1 MNNYDICI
9 AGLVTCLIGIVFLF
23 HIKNAKSKGLESKK
37 QQAIVDP
44 GNYRSIKVAIDLKV
58 AIITLDRPRKKNAF
72 SKLMYREVE
81 RAIRSAS
88 EDAKISVIMLIGVGD
103 YYSSG
108 NDLSNFSELKH
119 PLTIAKEAREVLFSF
134 VDSFITCQ
142 KPIIVAVNGPAIGYD
157 DLHVTMMFLNCAPL
171 LPVYKFRCTSPQNCC
186 YFLGSLRQSLR
197 S

>member
-1 MNNYDICI
+1 MMNQYDYYI
-9 AGLVTCLIGIVFLF
+9 AGLVTCLVGIVFLF
-23 HIKNAKSKGLESKK
+23 HLTNAQKNSLEAKKRRDVGEPESF
-37 QQAIVDP
+37 
-44 GNYRSIKVAIDLKV
+44 RSIKVAIDSKV

-81 RAIRSAS
+81 RAIRTASA
-88 EDAKISVIMLIGVGD
+88 DTAVTVIMLIGVGD

-142 KPIIVAVNGPAIGYD
+142 KPIIVAVNGPAIG
-157 DLHVTMMFLNCAPL
+157 
-171 LPVYKFRCTSPQNCC
+171 
-186 YFLGSLRQSLR
+186 
-197 S
+197 

>member
-1 MNNYDICI
+1 MMNQYDYYI
-9 AGLVTCLIGIVFLF
+9 AGLVTCLVGIVFLF
-23 HIKNAKSKGLESKK
+23 HLTNAKKNSLEAKK
-37 QQAIVDP
+37 RRDVGEP
-44 GNYRSIKVAIDLKV
+44 ESFRSIKVAIDSKV

-81 RAIRSAS
+81 RAIRTASA
-88 EDAKISVIMLIGVGD
+88 DTAATVIMLIGVGD

-142 KPIIVAVNGPAIGYD
+142 KPIIVAVNGPAIG
-157 DLHVTMMFLNCAPL
+157 
-171 LPVYKFRCTSPQNCC
+171 
-186 YFLGSLRQSLR
+186 
-197 S
+197 

>member
-1 MNNYDICI
+1 MMNQYDYYI
-9 AGLVTCLIGIVFLF
+9 AGLVTCLVGIVFLF
-23 HIKNAKSKGLESKK
+23 HLTNAKKNSLEAKK
-37 QQAIVDP
+37 RRDVGEP
-44 GNYRSIKVAIDLKV
+44 ESFRTIKVAIDSKV

-88 EDAKISVIMLIGVGD
+88 ADTAVTVIMLIGVGD

-142 KPIIVAVNGPAIGYD
+142 KPMIVAVNGPAIG
-157 DLHVTMMFLNCAPL
+157 
-171 LPVYKFRCTSPQNCC
+171 
-186 YFLGSLRQSLR
+186 
-197 S
+197 

>member
-1 MNNYDICI
+1 MMNQYDYYI
-9 AGLVTCLIGIVFLF
+9 AGLVSCLVGIVFLF
-23 HIKNAKSKGLESKK
+23 HLTNAKKNSLEAKK
-37 QQAIVDP
+37 RRDVGEP
-44 GNYRSIKVAIDLKV
+44 ESFRTIKVAIDSKV

-88 EDAKISVIMLIGVGD
+88 ADTAVTVIMLIGVGD

-142 KPIIVAVNGPAIGYD
+142 KPMIVAVNGPAIG
-157 DLHVTMMFLNCAPL
+157 
-171 LPVYKFRCTSPQNCC
+171 
-186 YFLGSLRQSLR
+186 
-197 S
+197 

>member
-1 MNNYDICI
+1 MMNQYDYYI
-9 AGLVTCLIGIVFLF
+9 AGLVTCLVGIVFLF
-23 HIKNAKSKGLESKK
+23 HLTNAKKNSLEAKK
-37 QQAIVDP
+37 RRDVGEP
-44 GNYRSIKVAIDLKV
+44 ESFRSIKVAIDSKV

-81 RAIRSAS
+81 RAIRTASA
-88 EDAKISVIMLIGVGD
+88 DTAVTVIMLIGVGD

-142 KPIIVAVNGPAIGYD
+142 KPIIVAVNGPAIG
-157 DLHVTMMFLNCAPL
+157 
-171 LPVYKFRCTSPQNCC
+171 
-186 YFLGSLRQSLR
+186 
-197 S
+197 